1 MSGNGAFN
9 GIGDR
14 ELHYG
19 NEHIMYDLFPKAFN
33 RTSPKSQI
41 LPAGSA
47 AEFLLTSVA
56 ITDSSSGLPS
66 HRILSRNNNC
76 HQTQAAQLHCIRG
89 PLHQF

>member
-19 NEHIMYDLFPKAFN
+19 NEHIMYDLFPKAFS

-41 LPAGSA
+41 PPIGSA
-47 AEFLLTSVA
+47 AEFLLTSMA
-56 ITDSSSGLPS
+56 TTDSSSEFL
-66 HRILSRNNNC
+66 RNFK
-76 HQTQAAQLHCIRG
+76 QK
-89 PLHQF
+89 